1 MKKKTSQSIVGTMY
15 HKDGTATK
23 TFTGSGS
30 FDIRDE
36 MINDSKD
43 FLDTVEVTTI
53 AQECVNLKQKEDEI
67 AELEDKLKK
76 KKEEADHIS
85 SKVIPELLAEQGLSE
100 IKLADGSKVSVKQE
114 FRATLPKDEVRRDAA
129 YQWLRDQG
137 LGDII
142 KNNVSV
148 TFGKGEDDK
157 AQSLI
162 DLAVANGY
170 EPSQKSDVAWNTL
183 TALYEERVKAG
194 LDMPSDVFSLWIKD
208 KTKISRK

>member
-1 MKKKTSQSIVGTMY
+1 MDKVKV
-15 HKDGTATK
+15 
-23 TFTGSGS
+23 FTGSGS

>member
-1 MKKKTSQSIVGTMY
+1 MT
-15 HKDGTATK
+15 TK
-23 TFTGSGS
+23 VKVFTGSGS

-170 EPSQKSDVAWNTL
+170 EPSQTSDVAWNTL